1 MVSHASNEWTVHP
14 AGEQSLLVSRATVE
28 LKGGRLG
35 RLLEPLVRRQIR
47 RVAARTLA
55 AFAYLLENGE
65 APTIRH
71 ARLPRPA
78 TAC

>member
-1 MVSHASNEWTVHP
+1 MNEWTVHP
-14 AGEQSLLVSRATVE
+14 AGAQSLLVSRATVE

-35 RLLEPLVRRQIR
+35 KLLEPIVRWQIR
-47 RVAARTLA
+47 TVAARTLA
-55 AFAYLLENGE
+55 AFAHLVEKGD
-65 APTIRH
+65 APTTRH